1 MASCVRF
8 ELNRWFRSVLFFT
21 VLLIGLACS
30 AINLLESLQ
39 RAAELKQLN
48 LEAVELGME
57 INPSCTGFSLFTS
70 WIALHPTGSGSM
82 LFYLI
87 LPILSAIPYGWS
99 YCWDRKTGYY
109 HQVITRMGRKSYFA
123 AKNLA
128 VFISGGL
135 AAGLPVL
142 MDLLACAMFLP
153 DRAVRVSDNLL
164 PILNYALG
172 ARLLYTN
179 RWWYTVLW
187 CGLTFLWGGAFSC
200 LCILPGTRFR
210 LGTLTVLTPFA
221 VVLAADALIRSVGEV
236 LERKTFSIL
245 ELPRPGSTSFSPGW
259 AVILILILLMIQ
271 TLAVGYWRMVKHELE

>member
-1 MASCVRF
+1 M
-8 ELNRWFRSVLFFT
+8 LFFT

-179 RWWYTVLW
+179 RWWYAVLW